1 MHREGQITNDRTYV
15 LCRVVSTKPEDDSS
29 VFQLSSQHLFRYA
42 SEWDPREPG
51 HTKVGRYC
59 ESYRE
64 ASLTLDYLLAAGR
77 VPAGAAEAAP

>member
-59 ESYRE
+59 ENY
-64 ASLTLDYLLAAGR
+64 LHYLLAAGR

>member
-1 MHREGQITNDRTYV
+1 M
-15 LCRVVSTKPEDDSS
+15 VSTKPEDDSS

-64 ASLTLDYLLAAGR
+64 VSLMCRAGTCR
-77 VPAGAAEAAP
+77 GG

>member
-1 MHREGQITNDRTYV
+1 M
-15 LCRVVSTKPEDDSS
+15 VSTKPEDDSS

-59 ESYRE
+59 ENYRE
-64 ASLTLDYLLAAGR
+64 VSLTLDFLLCRAGTCR
-77 VPAGAAEAAP
+77 GG